1 MSSARITNSLFDGNK
16 VILLTMEVLLQEVQY
31 MLGHRRFNGFNEVG
45 DVIEIINN
53 TIINNE
59 ATNNNGFVSS
69 AGFLRSG

>member
-1 MSSARITNSLFDGNK
+1 MSNIRITNSLFMAIKENMVNDGGF
-16 VILLTMEVLLQEVQY
+16 IAGGAIYAGE
-31 MLGHRRFNGFNEVG
+31 LGRFNGFNEVG

-69 AGFLRSG
+69 AVFS